1 MTRLTKLAALGASWT
16 LLFASSSAQACGVC
30 MGQTDGS
37 QVGGAINGAIFVMLG
52 FLGLMLA
59 GISGVAFSLWRRAK
73 NTLPQHLEFAD
84 IVGAQSTSK

>member
-1 MTRLTKLAALGASWT
+1 MTRLTNLAALGASWT

-52 FLGLMLA
+52 FLGVMLA
-59 GISGVAFSLWRRAK
+59 GIVSVAFSLWRRAK
-73 NTLPQHLEFAD
+73 NPLPSHLEFAE